1 MGKRNPPSLRRQD
14 NNRRAR
20 TPASLKRQNPSRGRN
35 IRRRSNSRIK
45 NKKLISFLVI
55 VLLCFIA
62 VAAFLTISPVVL
74 GDNVD
79 YGSDNVSIAVTGDVM
94 FGRKMPGVL
103 SSGESPF
110 RYVENVTKAADVLLV
125 NFENP
130 ATTTSN
136 AVKGD
141 VPLKADPS
149 YL

>member
-110 RYVENVTKAADVLLV
+110 RYVTLKTLLQPHQMRLKEMFHSRRILHIFLFLLV
-125 NFENP
+125 P
-130 ATTTSN
+130 MR
-136 AVKGD
+136 
-141 VPLKADPS
+141 
-149 YL
+149 